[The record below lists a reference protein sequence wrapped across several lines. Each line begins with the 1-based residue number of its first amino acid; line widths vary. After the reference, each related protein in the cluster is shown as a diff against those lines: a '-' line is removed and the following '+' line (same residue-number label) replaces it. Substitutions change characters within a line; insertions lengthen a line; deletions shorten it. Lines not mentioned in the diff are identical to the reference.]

1 MKKAGEA
8 FDRLLALTGVIPG
21 VIVAALA
28 IGVAAEVFA
37 RNIGITGFY
46 WMLEAVEYGLLTLT
60 MVGAAYV
67 LSIGRHVTVDLVLNA
82 LPGRLRR
89 QFRIG
94 IDAVIVAVALIIVY
108 YGIVTAH
115 LAYVEDSTL
124 FKSFDIKEWIP
135 AAVVPVG
142 MSLFAVEAI
151 RQLVISIRR
160 RNDET
165 DEDGREKSEVF

>member
-37 RNIGITGFY
+37 RNIGVTGFY